1 VPVPQWGRILLGGI
15 GCFLLAWINLGLAK
29 VDGSTF
35 WLADAL
41 LISLV
46 LDRSDRTLAISLIAG
61 AFGILIAYLLTAQ
74 AFVAPGMLVAVASI
88 LHAALARFLLLRF
101 APEAVRLETAGALV
115 HLLLWCALL
124 SPIAGAV
131 VMAGVALSGD
141 GSLSAVQ
148 AFASWWIASAAG
160 TAILLP
166 LILSVTYAARTDLRL
181 LLGRW
186 REALLVLALVALLA
200 AIARETTG
208 GLPLLLAL
216 PLVLWAALRLD
227 FRSTSLLCIVLA
239 MLPVASAITRSQPV
253 YDAVHGA
260 VHGAVTPAQEHQAY
274 LLAIILP
281 ALFASLFTQE
291 QRAGDRARQAA
302 LQALRAVMDAVPA
315 AIVTLTPSGKV
326 GLWSRGAERIFG
338 WRHTEVE
345 GRDPPY
351 LTPENTAQ
359 AASLR
364 QRVLAGNEIQN
375 QPTQR
380 RNQAGEA
387 RELVVNAVPQRDADG
402 TITGIIAVMDDVTD
416 RLRLQISREEHRA
429 RLAAILDAVADP
441 IITSDEAGTITSF
454 SRAAEASFG
463 YTASEAIGRNLS
475 MLMPEPDHGR
485 HDTYLRRYRET
496 GVARIIGT
504 SRQVTAQRKDGSTFP
519 AEITISEAWL
529 DGRRIFASIV
539 RDLSSKSFVATQQ
552 PADPGMAQFLSRITH
567 DLRQPLHALS
577 LMTGALERR
586 VEDPEARELVDHLG
600 QIVRSTQATFEN
612 LVEWTRLEGGLI
624 GAAPATIPAGDILAS
639 LAQEFEAEAARRNLA
654 FRRVASRAMIA
665 CDPALLRRILRQLLD
680 NAMKFTPAGKVLL
693 GARRHGSMLRL
704 IVADTGI
711 GIPADQQDFIFV
723 EYNQLDA
730 GREAGGLGL
739 GLAIAQR
746 LAALAGAAIGV
757 RSVSGKGSQFW
768 IDVPLSGG

>member
-1 VPVPQWGRILLGGI
+1 
-15 GCFLLAWINLGLAK
+15 
-29 VDGSTF
+29 
-35 WLADAL
+35 
-41 LISLV
+41 
-46 LDRSDRTLAISLIAG
+46 
-61 AFGILIAYLLTAQ
+61 
-74 AFVAPGMLVAVASI
+74 
-88 LHAALARFLLLRF
+88 
-101 APEAVRLETAGALV
+101 
-115 HLLLWCALL
+115 
-124 SPIAGAV
+124 
-131 VMAGVALSGD
+131 
-141 GSLSAVQ
+141 
-148 AFASWWIASAAG
+148 
-160 TAILLP
+160 
-166 LILSVTYAARTDLRL
+166 
-181 LLGRW
+181 
-186 REALLVLALVALLA
+186 
-200 AIARETTG
+200 
-208 GLPLLLAL
+208 
-216 PLVLWAALRLD
+216 
-227 FRSTSLLCIVLA
+227 
-239 MLPVASAITRSQPV
+239 
-253 YDAVHGA
+253 
-260 VHGAVTPAQEHQAY
+260 
-274 LLAIILP
+274 
-281 ALFASLFTQE
+281 LFASLFTQE

-315 AIVTLTPSGKV
+315 AIVTLTPGGKV

-338 WRHTEVE
+338 WRRTEVE

-416 RLRLQISREEHRA
+416 RLRLQTSREEHRA

-529 DGRRIFASIV
+529 DGRRIFAGIV
-539 RDLSSKSFVATQQ
+539 RDLSSKSFVAAQQ
-552 PADPGMAQFLSRITH
+552 PADPGMAKFLSKITH

-586 VEDPEARELVDHLG
+586 VEDPEARELVDHLS

-612 LVEWTRLEGGLI
+612 LVEWTRIESGLI
-624 GAAPATIPAGDILAS
+624 GAAPATVPAGDILAS

-654 FRRVASRAMIA
+654 FRRVASRAVLA

-680 NAMKFTPAGKVLL
+680 NAMKYTPAGKILL

-739 GLAIAQR
+739 GLAIARR
-746 LAALAGAAIGV
+746 LAALAGVAIGV
-757 RSVSGKGSQFW
+757 RSVSGKGSLFW